1 MTDINLKEVAKH
13 IARYATCKPKL
24 AMDRLMRIELIRNN
38 YSKTTL
44 YNFVVGARRMKK
56 DGYINKAMP
65 KELAKEIQTYFDNP
79 NSMAEEPIVEQKEL
93 TLEEQLAK
101 LENNYDTQ
109 RGIYEKQIEE
119 YDNSIQTMKDKR
131 EQIQNLL
138 DILNGV
144 YYEQRRTLSYEYMK
158 NKIIK

>member
-1 MTDINLKEVAKH
+1 MTDINLKEIAKH

-65 KELAKEIQTYFDNP
+65 KELAKEIQAYFDNP
-79 NSMAEEPIVEQKEL
+79 NSMADEPIVEPKEL
-93 TLEEQLAK
+93 TLEEQLANMK
-101 LENNYDTQ
+101 TKYNQQVEYYDKQIQQITDTIIDLENK
-109 RGIYEKQIEE
+109 RGTIDELK
-119 YDNSIQTMKDKR
+119 NSLKA
-131 EQIQNLL
+131 
-138 DILNGV
+138 V
-144 YYEQRRTLSYEYMK
+144 YYEQKQKLIYNHLS
-158 NKIIK
+158 NKLN